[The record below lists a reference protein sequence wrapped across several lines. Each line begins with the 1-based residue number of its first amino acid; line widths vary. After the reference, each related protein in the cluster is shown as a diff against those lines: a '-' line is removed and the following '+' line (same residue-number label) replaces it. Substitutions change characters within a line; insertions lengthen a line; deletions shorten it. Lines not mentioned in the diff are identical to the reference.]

1 MTVKN
6 TLDFANKCLNDSNID
21 ELNEI
26 ISILGLDDCKNNII
40 GNEFL
45 KGCSGGEIKRT
56 SIAESILSPAKIL
69 LMDKITTGLDSS
81 TAYNICKM
89 LVRRT
94 KVCEGILVC
103 TLLQPSPDIISLFDN
118 VILMND
124 GEIKYFGKTKN
135 IISIFENKKL
145 LINDNNFNE
154 IYDVIDSYKLENNC
168 KEINDCSDKEENDV
182 KKNDNMKKNK
192 LYEKNYQM
200 SFLKE
205 LFYLI
210 SIQLKLLFND
220 IPFVISK
227 IVQSIVIGLIFGWI
241 YYDIDIKDCISRY
254 GVIVSTI
261 ITIIDFAFPLLISVF
276 YQKRVLYK
284 QLQNNYYR
292 VPSYVLSVIFS
303 EYIIQFIEIII
314 FGSIVYF
321 MSNMSLSDNGI
332 HYFIWIAYLFIGYI
346 TFTSLLLIFIYLCN
360 SIEIFSAITPV
371 ICFLLNSFNG
381 YNITRNAIPKWLI
394 EFHYISPISY
404 MIKGSVLNEFTSS
417 KYSNYQSEI
426 CLDLFDFPK
435 NKNEQIIYFI
445 IIICENIF
453 FIILQIIVLYY
464 VRYDPFKRNE
474 IKKQNKK
481 AE

>member
-1 MTVKN
+1 MSKTQDNSSLNTENNNNDVMTKELCEIERYFLIIKKKSENLPNLNINIKNLSYFVNVKEENDEDGNRIINTCSCKCERIMKEKEILKNISLNLECNSSTVILGTRMCGSTSLLRVIANHISKKYLKGEILCNNKKLDEYKWNKLVNYCGEDDILLPILTVKN
-6 TLDFANKCLNDSNID
+6 TLAFANKCLNDSNID

-94 KVCEGILVC
+94 KVCDGILVC

-135 IISIFENKKL
+135 IISIFKNKKL

-192 LYEKNYQM
+192 LYEKKM
-200 SFLKE
+200 SNVFLKR
-205 LFYLI
+205 I
-210 SIQLKLLFND
+210 ILFN
-220 IPFVISK
+220 IN
-227 IVQSIVIGLIFGWI
+227 SI
-241 YYDIDIKDCISRY
+241 K
-254 GVIVSTI
+254 
-261 ITIIDFAFPLLISVF
+261 
-276 YQKRVLYK
+276 
-284 QLQNNYYR
+284 
-292 VPSYVLSVIFS
+292 
-303 EYIIQFIEIII
+303 III
-314 FGSIVYF
+314 
-321 MSNMSLSDNGI
+321 
-332 HYFIWIAYLFIGYI
+332 
-346 TFTSLLLIFIYLCN
+346 
-360 SIEIFSAITPV
+360 
-371 ICFLLNSFNG
+371 
-381 YNITRNAIPKWLI
+381 
-394 EFHYISPISY
+394 
-404 MIKGSVLNEFTSS
+404 
-417 KYSNYQSEI
+417 
-426 CLDLFDFPK
+426 
-435 NKNEQIIYFI
+435 
-445 IIICENIF
+445 
-453 FIILQIIVLYY
+453 
-464 VRYDPFKRNE
+464 
-474 IKKQNKK
+474 
-481 AE
+481 